1 MMDKCKAKFIKFLEK
16 VAEDVAPVSNARI
29 AAALVYNREIISI
42 GVNQK
47 KSHPFQRKFTKNE
60 HAIFLHAE
68 TDAIKNALKK
78 YDIETI
84 AKSTLFICRMKKDE
98 ITGAYIRGLA
108 RPCVGCLRAIATF
121 NIKKVYYTTDGE
133 DINTL

>member
-1 MMDKCKAKFIKFLEK
+1 MRSDNKAKFIKILEK
-16 VAEDVAPVSNARI
+16 VAEDVAPVANARI
-29 AAALVYNREIISI
+29 AAALVYKGEIISI

-47 KSHPFQRKFTKNE
+47 KSHPFQMKFTKNE

-84 AKSTLFICRMKKDE
+84 AKSALYICRMKKDE
-98 ITGAYIRGLA
+98 VTGAYIRGLS

-121 NIKKVYYTTDGE
+121 NIKEVYYTTDGE
-133 DINTL
+133 NINRL